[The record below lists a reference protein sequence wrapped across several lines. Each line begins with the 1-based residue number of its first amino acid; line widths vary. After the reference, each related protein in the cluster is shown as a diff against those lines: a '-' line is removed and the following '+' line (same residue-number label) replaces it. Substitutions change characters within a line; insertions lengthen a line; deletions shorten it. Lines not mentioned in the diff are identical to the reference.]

1 MSGGFCPGDFVQEGL
16 RPGFPACLSYKATF
30 TLIRVRVLVPVWYV
44 IRTSE
49 ARTCASFTESRSL
62 VHAHTRNSVAGEN
75 CEITLKV
82 ECLAKV
88 YPANAGIMLRVAVFD
103 KIASYMPMSHVL

>member
-1 MSGGFCPGDFVQEGL
+1 MRSSFYGITSSVHKGRSVLGCIHIDTSILLVFV
-16 RPGFPACLSYKATF
+16 P
-30 TLIRVRVLVPVWYV
+30 IRV